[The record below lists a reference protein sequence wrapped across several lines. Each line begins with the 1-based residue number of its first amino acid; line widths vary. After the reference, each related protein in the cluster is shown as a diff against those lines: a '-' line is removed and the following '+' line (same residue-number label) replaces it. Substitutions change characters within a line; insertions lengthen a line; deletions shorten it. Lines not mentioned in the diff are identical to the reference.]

1 MSRTVPAK
9 TYVQAIER
17 LRQKYGQT
25 RDQLDALSTQ
35 NSQQL
40 QDLSGRTEVALTE
53 LAAAILPELSQ
64 AALARAVHLSGYA
77 PLVHSDPLTAIEKTR
92 QTMTRRVLEIEADRR
107 YRDRMLLRAPRV
119 GMLTRELAELEECRA
134 PLQDIVSKCQHVRLH
149 RLLQVGYGTPAYDV
163 PFWRMS
169 YYADWRAAEEIGE
182 RFEPKRPFSELR
194 TDLVTAEE
202 AVAVYDRKLSKLR
215 EEIRHG
221 EAVEHEHDDLTQQIT
236 DLPQTFLKRLR
247 EQLASYLRDMDL
259 VAIGD
264 RLATEPQIDGMA
276 KRYLGLRKQTEYLR
290 ESGKHLLE
298 NTAAPINQTIY
309 SLDRELRKY
318 QKPKA
323 ASSAVAIDR
332 MNRLQ
337 QIEQRYAKCQ
347 QQAAR
352 YQQTSR
358 AVYMFEDYVFGR
370 LDDDFLWWDLIAYAF
385 TQRSASPEKVYG
397 YFIPEVAEFQ
407 QNHPDHH
414 YRGWE
419 RDEALTDIEAQ
430 AAAASVHQLDD
441 RTSDLDIS

>member
-17 LRQKYGQT
+17 LRRQYGQT
-25 RDQLDALSTQ
+25 RDQLGALSAQ

-40 QDLSGRTEVALTE
+40 QELSARTEVALTE

-77 PLVHSDPLTAIEKTR
+77 PLVNSDPLTALDKTR
-92 QTMTRRVLEIEADRR
+92 QKMSQRILELEADRR
-107 YRDRMLLRAPRV
+107 YRDRLLLRAPRV
-119 GMLTRELAELEECRA
+119 GMLTRELAELEEFRA

-149 RLLQVGYGTPAYDV
+149 RLLQVGYGTPAYDI

-169 YYADWRAAEEIGE
+169 YYADWRAAEQIGE

-194 TDLVTAEE
+194 KDLLTAEE
-202 AVAVYDRKLSKLR
+202 AVAVYDRKLGKLR
-215 EEIRHG
+215 EEIRQG
-221 EAVEHEHDDLTQQIT
+221 EAVEYEHDDLARQLAE
-236 DLPQTFLKRLR
+236 LPQTFLKRLR

-264 RLATEPQIDGMA
+264 RLATEPQVDGLA
-276 KRYLGLRKQTEYLR
+276 KRYFGLRKQTEYLR
-290 ESGKHLLE
+290 ESGKHLLQ
-298 NTAAPINQTIY
+298 NTTAPIEQTLS

-332 MNRLQ
+332 LNRLQ
-337 QIEQRYAKCQ
+337 QLEQRYAKCQ

-385 TQRSASPEKVYG
+385 TQRSESPDKVYG

-419 RDEALTDIEAQ
+419 RDEELADVEAQ
-430 AAAASVHQLDD
+430 AAAASMSPGDD
-441 RTSDLDIS
+441 QSGSLDIS

>member
-1 MSRTVPAK
+1 MSRTIPAK

-17 LRQKYGQT
+17 LRRQYGQT
-25 RDQLDALSTQ
+25 RDQLAALSAQ
-35 NSQQL
+35 NGQQL
-40 QDLSGRTEVALTE
+40 QDLGGRTEVALTE

-64 AALARAVHLSGYA
+64 AALTRAVHLSGYA
-77 PLVHSDPLTAIEKTR
+77 PLVHSDPLVAIDKTR
-92 QTMTRRVLEIEADRR
+92 QAMTRRILEIEADRR
-107 YRDRMLLRAPRV
+107 YRDRLLLRAPRV
-119 GMLTRELAELEECRA
+119 GMLTREVAELEEFRA

-149 RLLQVGYGTPAYDV
+149 RLLQVGYGTPAYNV

-169 YYADWRAAEEIGE
+169 YYADWRAAEQIGE

-194 TDLVTAEE
+194 TDLAAAEE
-202 AVAVYDRKLSKLR
+202 AVAVYDRKLAKLR
-215 EEIRHG
+215 EEIRQG
-221 EAVEHEHDDLTQQIT
+221 EAVEHEHDDLTRQIAE
-236 DLPQTFLKRLR
+236 LPQTFLQRLR

-264 RLATEPQIDGMA
+264 RLATEPQVDALA

-290 ESGKHLLE
+290 ESGKHLLQ
-298 NTAAPINQTIY
+298 NTAVPINQTLY

-323 ASSAVAIDR
+323 AAVAVDR
-332 MNRLQ
+332 MTRLQ
-337 QIEQRYAKCQ
+337 KLEQRYAKCQ

-358 AVYMFEDYVFGR
+358 AVYMFEDYIFAR

-385 TQRSASPEKVYG
+385 TQRSATPEKVYG
-397 YFIPEVAEFQ
+397 YFIPEVVEFQ

-419 RDEALTDIEAQ
+419 RDESLVDVEAQ
-430 AAAASVHQLDD
+430 AAAASLQLGHD
-441 RTSDLDIS
+441 RTGDLDIS